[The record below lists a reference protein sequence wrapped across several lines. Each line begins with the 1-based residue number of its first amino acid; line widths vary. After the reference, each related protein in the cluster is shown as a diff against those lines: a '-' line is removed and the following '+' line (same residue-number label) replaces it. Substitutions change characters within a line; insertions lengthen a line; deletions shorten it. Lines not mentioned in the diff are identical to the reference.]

1 MNALPNKEQAL
12 ALLRNLVALAMGYFI
27 AKGTITV
34 EQAATIT
41 NDIMVAAPAV
51 IAIGGIIWGL
61 FAHSN
66 KAKVES
72 VASMS
77 AAEQGAALNKVSDAA
92 KIQIAEATPTVAT
105 VVVKD
110 TANGKV
116 AALAQSNDHPNVVT
130 ETQNEADAKK
140 GTKG

>member
-12 ALLRNLVALAMGYFI
+12 ALLRNLVALAMGYLI
-27 AKGTITV
+27 AKGTITA

-41 NDIMVAAPAV
+41 NDIMIAAPAA
-51 IAIGGIIWGL
+51 IALAGIIWGF
-61 FAHSN
+61 FAHTD

-72 VASMS
+72 VAHM
-77 AAEQGAALNKVSDAA
+77 AAPAVNEALAKVSDAA